1 MDSILTTPSLFPA
14 PRRRRGGQPGNLNAL
29 KYLKKRPTPVKGEVS
44 YPFPGERPE
53 DRTGG
58 VADPSNGRPR
68 VSEANGKR
76 LHQGQVGLT

>member
-29 KYLKKRPTPVKGEVS
+29 KYLKARPTPVKGEVS

-53 DRTGG
+53 DRAGG
-58 VADPSNGRPR
+58 VTDPTNGATA
-68 VSEANGKR
+68 SERSERKAVA
-76 LHQGQVGLT
+76 VGFKSA